1 MTYDN
6 WQKDPYAVKWLSKL
20 GDRTRENAC
29 QDFPKLLEWCG
40 KTPTE
45 LIKMKVNDLQTQ
57 DPTQKG
63 KTEDLVIEFK
73 KFLETQN
80 YKRSTIKTVLNR
92 VQSFFSHNR
101 VKLSFARGDLSVEPS
116 ESEKVTQEWILDNVE
131 IRALYGVANV
141 RDRALLLTLY
151 QSGLSEIDV
160 SSLNI
165 EHLTNIYEHEGHL
178 YIDKLREK
186 TNIHQK
192 TCISSECVH
201 DIKNMLRERGAKKG
215 ALFVSEK
222 GQRLTVRFINEAMK
236 NLCSKAYP
244 ERVSEFK
251 TKSLRSSY
259 NDALLQANLTQ
270 ETKDTLFGHQRQSA
284 RKSYHISK
292 TTVLQAYQK
301 AFKYLSINHGAQS
314 KKDIERIEQTVIG
327 LAETITE
334 QQKQLKE
341 MSSEISELKTMIG
354 ISSIEAVH
362 EKVKALQKAKNQT

>member
-1 MTYDN
+1 MTYDK
-6 WQKDPYAVKWLSKL
+6 WQKDPYVQKWLNKL
-20 GDRTRENAC
+20 GERTRKNAT
-29 QDFPKLLEWCG
+29 QDFPKFLEWCG
-40 KTPTE
+40 KSPTQ
-45 LIKMKVNDLQTQ
+45 LIKMKVKDIQTT

-63 KTEDLVIEFK
+63 KIEDLVIEFK
-73 KFLETQN
+73 KFLEAKG
-80 YKRSTIKTVLNR
+80 YRSSTIKTVLNR

-101 VKLSFARGDLSVEPS
+101 VKLSFARGDLKVEPS

-151 QSGLSEIDV
+151 QSGFSPIDV

-165 EHLTNIYEHEGHL
+165 EQLNNIYEHEGHL

-192 TCISSECVH
+192 TCISLEAVH
-201 DIKNMLRERGAKKG
+201 DIQNMLKERGSPQKG

-236 NLCSKAYP
+236 NVCEKAYR
-244 ERVSEFK
+244 ERIKEFK
-251 TKSLRSSY
+251 TKNFRDSY

-270 ETKDTLFGHQRQSA
+270 ETKDTLFGHQRLSA

-292 TTVLQAYQK
+292 TTVMQAYEK
-301 AFKYLSINHGAQS
+301 AFKYLSINHGTQT
-314 KKDIERIEQTVIG
+314 KKDLEIIEQSLIG
-327 LAETITE
+327 LSQTIAK
-334 QQKQLKE
+334 QQQDIENLKRTFE
-341 MSSEISELKTMIG
+341 PKNLRRLF
-354 ISSIEAVH
+354 
-362 EKVKALQKAKNQT
+362 EKVLDDYMKEHK